1 MPTWCSQFVEVRGEE
16 KEIKRMIN
24 SFRVDKSTRG
34 KYEEESGWDINQLFP
49 VPDELAETPHASII
63 PEWSQEEKD
72 LWLKNKQEE
81 NLAKF
86 GARDWFEWQ
95 IKNYGT
101 KWGASYIQIDEEA
114 LSNCSDS
121 FSFKF
126 ESPWCTCPGLMAK
139 VSSLFPSV
147 LIGIHAIEQMNMFA
161 VWETYHDGEMIEY
174 GEADVD
180 TQNIDSDDKWGQCL
194 NDMFTSVS
202 KGSADALDKNMP
214 LITKSLN

>member
-86 GARDWFEWQ
+86 GARDWYEWQ

-174 GEADVD
+174 GGADVD
-180 TQNIDSDDKWGQCL
+180 TQNIDSDDRWGQCL
-194 NDMFTSVS
+194 NDMFKSVS
-202 KGSADALDKNMP
+202 KGSADALDKNMD
-214 LITKSLN
+214 LIKKS

>member
-24 SFRVDKSTRG
+24 SFRVDKTTRG

-63 PEWSQEEKD
+63 PEGSQDEKD

-86 GARDWFEWQ
+86 GARDWYEWQ

-101 KWGASYIQIDEEA
+101 KWGASCIQIDEEA
-114 LSNCSDS
+114 LTNCSDS

-147 LIGIHAIEQMNMFA
+147 LIGIHAIEEMNIFA
-161 VWETYHDGEMIEY
+161 VWETYHDGKMIDY

-180 TQNIDSDDKWGQCL
+180 TENIDSDEKWVKCL
-194 NDMFTSVS
+194 NDMFTSAS
-202 KGSADALDKNMP
+202 KGSADALDKNMS
-214 LITKSLN
+214 LIGKA

>member
-49 VPDELAETPHASII
+49 VPEELAETPHASII

-101 KWGASYIQIDEEA
+101 KWGASYIQIDDEA

-180 TQNIDSDDKWGQCL
+180 TQNIDSDEKWGQCL

-214 LITKSLN
+214 LITKA